1 MKIDLLLYSVH
12 RRQIKQKQM
21 KKIYLLR
28 KLVLK
33 GASFTVYNVI
43 TVDEITNVLKPSG
56 GNRISTI
63 YYKTNGQPGQ
73 IGECHYY
80 TLSLEPVGVNMDEE
94 KFLPYFADVIE
105 DLPSSCRMLTPKR
118 YPNCQLTTQH
128 PGGYL
133 VFHDHKTGKDLKI
146 AMNSHYYERVN
157 N

>member
-1 MKIDLLLYSVH
+1 
-12 RRQIKQKQM
+12 M

-33 GASFTVYNVI
+33 GASFTVHNVI
-43 TVDEITNVLKPSG
+43 NVDEITNVLKPSG
-56 GNRISTI
+56 SNRITNI
-63 YYKTNGQPGQ
+63 YYKSNGQPGQ

-105 DLPSSCRMLTPKR
+105 DLPSSCRMLTPTR

-133 VFHDHKTGKDLKI
+133 VFHDHNTGKDLKI
-146 AMNSHYYERVN
+146 AMNSHYYQTIN